1 MTGLWARG
9 AGWAER
15 SAAGI
20 GGLLLTASV
29 AAHEYWLD
37 PLDAT
42 PDAGGLLLVDI
53 RNGEDFSGSSFP
65 YDPRRMQRVELV
77 GPNEVI
83 DVEGRLGDFP
93 AFRIPVGNAGP
104 YMLLVETGA
113 QPLVYDTLADFTT
126 FLDYHGVSGILERH
140 VERGL
145 AETEIR
151 ERYYRYAKTLVYAG
165 ERTEGVE
172 EHSSAVFASL
182 GTRLEIVAGNDPA
195 NDVAIDLILL
205 FDGYPLA
212 DSQAEIFLRKA
223 DGTVSRRI
231 GRSDSDGKLAFAID
245 EPGKYL
251 VNAVRVVE
259 PSVTTT
265 EEATGDAPH
274 RAEESK
280 SAESRQPAL
289 APQWESH
296 WASLTFE
303 KS

>member
-1 MTGLWARG
+1 MGRADRL
-9 AGWAER
+9 
-15 SAAGI
+15 AAGI

-29 AAHEYWLD
+29 TAHEYWLD

-93 AFRIPVGNAGP
+93 AFRIPLGNAGP

-126 FLDYHGVSGILERH
+126 FLDYHGASGILERH
-140 VERGL
+140 IEHAL
-145 AETEIR
+145 PETEIR

-165 ERTEGVE
+165 ERVKGVE
-172 EHSSAVFASL
+172 ERSSVVSAPL
-182 GTRLEIVAGNDPA
+182 GTRLEIVAGNDPSN
-195 NDVAIDLILL
+195 NDAIELLLL

-212 DSQAEIFLRKA
+212 DSQVEMFLRKA
-223 DGTVSRRI
+223 DGAVSRRV
-231 GRSDSDGKLAFAID
+231 GRSASDGKLVFAID
-245 EPGKYL
+245 EPGDYL

-259 PSVTTT
+259 PSARPT
-265 EEATGDAPH
+265 EEATGDAPQ

-280 SAESRQPAL
+280 STESRLPAV
-289 APQWESH
+289 APHWESH